1 MKRLLGVIGLLC
13 GAGLAFAAVNV
24 WTGTTGSSSTTA
36 PTSST
41 DGVSLVKSEG
51 LRVTVCAPANNTVDG
66 GTLQSWYYDN
76 TLAAWMRTPELD
88 LTVPVST
95 GQRCINFGDL
105 EPLVKEGRALWKPV
119 NVGHLLPDAG
129 TPTDGGNITVQ
140 VSTGV
145 FQ

>member
-1 MKRLLGVIGLLC
+1 MKPAMTLSFLLG
-13 GAGLAFAAVNV
+13 ATLAFAAVNV
-24 WTGTTGSSSTTA
+24 WTGYFPSTSTTA
-36 PTSST
+36 PTSSS

-51 LRVTVCAPANNTVDG
+51 LRVMVCAPAGDNVSG

-76 TLAAWMRTPELD
+76 PLGAWVRTPELD
-88 LTVPVST
+88 LPVPSGT

-105 EPLVKEGRALWKPV
+105 QPLVKEGRALWKPSGV
-119 NVGHLLPDAG
+119 NHFIADGGAV
-129 TPTDGGNITVQ
+129 TDGGNIEVR